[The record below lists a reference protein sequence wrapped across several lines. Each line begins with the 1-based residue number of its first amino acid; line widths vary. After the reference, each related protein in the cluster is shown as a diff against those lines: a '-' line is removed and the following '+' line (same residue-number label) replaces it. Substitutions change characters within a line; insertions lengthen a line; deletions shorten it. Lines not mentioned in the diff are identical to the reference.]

1 MSGFISIVESQLS
14 FSADEVH
21 KGTVVMRGRREH
33 MNIFGIH
40 MSPEQAR
47 QLAAELIASADRID
61 SLSPTPPADPL
72 AASLPAP
79 AGGAFSNEVT
89 P

>member
-1 MSGFISIVESQLS
+1 MSGFISMIESQLS
-14 FSADEVH
+14 FSANEAH
-21 KGTVVMRGRREH
+21 EGTVVMRGRREY

-47 QLAAELIASADRID
+47 QLAAELIASANKIAP
-61 SLSPTPPADPL
+61 LSPTTPDPT

-79 AGGAFSNEVT
+79 AGGGFPTEVT